1 MRLAHDNSNQRLPFE
16 WSCCHK
22 ILCGPFFEKYHR
34 LSDFHANEFELH
46 LFKGRIEDVEASKW
60 KP

>member
-1 MRLAHDNSNQRLPFE
+1 MELLLQDSVWA
-16 WSCCHK
+16 
-22 ILCGPFFEKYHR
+22 FFEKYPG
-34 LSDFHANEFELH
+34 LADFPANELELH